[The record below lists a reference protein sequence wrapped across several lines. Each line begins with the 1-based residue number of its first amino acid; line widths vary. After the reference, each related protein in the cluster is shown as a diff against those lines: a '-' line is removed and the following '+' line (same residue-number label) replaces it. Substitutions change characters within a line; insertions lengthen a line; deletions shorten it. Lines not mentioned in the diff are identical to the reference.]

1 MLCHLSQLAL
11 WQHRP
16 RVAVDYAVAA
26 RAWVAQSPDRPLR
39 AYVAIRAAE
48 AAAMAGQRQACLT
61 ALDEADRDIAGLEP
75 CHPSQSRAY
84 FVGGALLESY
94 RGNCLTILREAA
106 PAAEAT
112 RRALTLIPSHFTR
125 DRAMSLLEL
134 ERALIQ
140 LDEVDEAARVVG
152 AAADL
157 TAQNRSP
164 RLIGA
169 IRDGRRGLSP
179 WAGSRTI
186 RELDER
192 LAERDIVAV

>member
-1 MLCHLSQLAL
+1 
-11 WQHRP
+11 
-16 RVAVDYAVAA
+16 
-26 RAWVAQSPDRPLR
+26 
-39 AYVAIRAAE
+39 
-48 AAAMAGQRQACLT
+48 MAGQRHACLT

-94 RGNCLTILREAA
+94 RGNCLAILREAA

-112 RRALTLIPSHFTR
+112 RRALTLIPSNYTR

-140 LDEVDEAARVVG
+140 LNDIDDAASVVG
-152 AAADL
+152 DAADL
-157 TAQNRSP
+157 TAHNRSP

-169 IRDGRRGLSP
+169 IRDGRRHLSP
-179 WAGSRTI
+179 WAGSRPI

-192 LAERDIVAV
+192 LAARDIVAV